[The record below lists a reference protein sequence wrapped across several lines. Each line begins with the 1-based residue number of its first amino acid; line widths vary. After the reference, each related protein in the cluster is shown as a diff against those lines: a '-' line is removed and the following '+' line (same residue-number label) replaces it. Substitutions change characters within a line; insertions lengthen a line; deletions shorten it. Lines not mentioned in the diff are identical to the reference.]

1 MSGTEM
7 LLQAALKAFVPK
19 ETAERYVAQAAQV
32 SAIVEGMVK
41 DGALDGI
48 ATLISDVR
56 EIKESLARI
65 EFQNGR
71 VFAALQSQQQIFQGG
86 TIHGVLGGPAP
97 GPFDHL
103 APELRPVIVAGSGN
117 SGDAGSEPDGV
128 RGVHF
133 TAHNQIGE
141 AAE

>member
-71 VFAALQSQQQIFQGG
+71 VFAALQLAEQ
-86 TIHGVLGGPAP
+86 IHGGGKPDGLSGSPFP
-97 GPFDHL
+97 GPLD
-103 APELRPVIVAGSGN
+103 AMVAERGPVAVAGP
-117 SGDAGSEPDGV
+117 GDGGHAGRELDGV

-133 TAHNQIGE
+133 TAHNEVGTGT
-141 AAE
+141 